1 MSEISCPNCGHLI
14 PADAE
19 VCDFCHA
26 PLKSGASDEN
36 QTDGDAA
43 WLDSVGANKESKKSS
58 STEPGENKDEPPD
71 WLKKI
76 RQRSD
81 QENDAGEGLSS
92 SLLGA
97 ASKSSDDEIPDWLK
111 SSVEVSPPEKE
122 DQDWLNR
129 LRETSSNQGENTE
142 GKDSSISKPVADE
155 PSSENVQ
162 SQSTSGEIKSE
173 KPFEPEPTSKSIDVP
188 SDLTGQSNPPEKAQ
202 DAKSENYNEWIEKLS
217 EWRTFQDQTPPEAF
231 NEVGDL
237 IPTNDASA
245 VELPAEKNNAEDFPD
260 WLKETGIKPEEISS
274 PIVNEPVEI
283 PKWLG
288 DTGPLPPLP
297 EDKNEE
303 PEIKIPDWILNQTP
317 NIEPQNPVSA
327 TEESVEKAAPAEEIP
342 AWILEQAPKAEPVD
356 QIPAASEAVVESV
369 NPDEIPD
376 WLVEQIPVK
385 PDGKTRPLKMRP
397 RAKKPTKEETQS
409 GEPKAKEIGEL
420 GETPKVPVGLE
431 SSQITEPQPIE
442 MVNEQAGVQEPT
454 EPEIGNLEPIDL
466 VSETAQTVEPRTPV
480 TGLPDEAIIAPINEA
495 IEKTGPAETEAV
507 PAEKIPG
514 WILSQVPSSDAIQ
527 KEEFP
532 AAVEAGA
539 SSISANPEEIEF
551 SPTADEIKELPDW
564 LTNLAHSPQ
573 DEPYLPSTPA
583 LIFDNEEIK
592 TEKPTNENTYPF
604 EGDELPD
611 WLPAETSLE
620 AAGREKEIPSEA
632 ADQPLEK
639 ANLPSWLQA
648 MKPVEAAIP
657 AHAPQNENDQRVEAS
672 GPLAGLSGVLPGEKL
687 VNQVTAP
694 PIYTAKLKVTDK
706 QRLQADLLQSML
718 TEEATPIQ
726 TKPVGIK
733 TPLRILRI
741 VIALILIA
749 ALAAPLIGG
758 FSILPAN
765 MPVAPETQA
774 FFKTINQMDMNK
786 PVLLAVDYE
795 PGQAGE
801 MRPGSVAVLQHLM
814 QKNVKI
820 LVVST
825 IPTGPAIG
833 AALLSDAQLKVPA
846 YNLSNRV
853 VSVGY
858 LAGGPLAM
866 QELSSHPD
874 LLGLP
879 SLSNYSAVIVLTEN
893 LDTLRAWVEQVQPGL
908 GSTPLLMVVSAQAMP
923 LALPYTDSGQIQG
936 LVAGLPGAVQ
946 YEQVL
951 QSVGLAS
958 SYWSSLQFGV
968 IAAMGLIFIGW
979 LITMIMGAQKK
990 GKAAQ

>member
-26 PLKSGASDEN
+26 PLKSGAAEEN
-36 QTDGDAA
+36 QTDREAS
-43 WLDSVGANKESKKSS
+43 WLSSLGTENESKKSS
-58 STEPGENKDEPPD
+58 PAESDEKKDETPD

-81 QENDAGEGLSS
+81 QESDAGEGLSS
-92 SLLGA
+92 SLLGG

-111 SSVEVSPPEKE
+111 SSTEVNPPEKE

-129 LRETSSNQGENTE
+129 LRETTSNQSEDSE
-142 GKDSSISKPVADE
+142 GKEISIPEPVADE
-155 PSSENVQ
+155 PSAENIQ
-162 SQSTSGEIKSE
+162 PQPTSGDIEPE
-173 KPFEPEPTSKSIDVP
+173 KPSEPEPTSAP
-188 SDLTGQSNPPEKAQ
+188 SEELPDLTDHSNPPEKTQ
-202 DAKSENYNEWIEKLS
+202 DAKSEDYNEWVEKLS
-217 EWRTFQDQTPPEAF
+217 EWRTFQDQTSTGTF
-231 NEVGDL
+231 NEVGDS
-237 IPTNDASA
+237 IPPEDATA
-245 VELPAEKNNAEDFPD
+245 LELPAEKNNAEDFPE
-260 WLKETGIKPEEISS
+260 WLKETGLKPEEISS
-274 PIVNEPVEI
+274 PIENAPVEI

-288 DTGPLPPLP
+288 DTGPLPALP

-303 PEIKIPDWILNQTP
+303 PELKIPDWILSQKP
-317 NIEPQNPVSA
+317 NIEPGEPVPPA
-327 TEESVEKAAPAEEIP
+327 EESVEEAAPKDEIPAWMLEQTPKPEPVDQIPAVSETAVEPASPAEIPDWLTDQMPAIPAGKTRPLKRRSHAEKPTKEETLSGEPKAEEIGEQGEVPQVPLGLESSQISEPQPIETVNEQAGVQEPMEHETGNQEPIDLVSDELQTVEPGTPVTSLPDETIITPIDGAVEKTGSTETEAVPAEEIP
-342 AWILEQAPKAEPVD
+342 AWIL
-356 QIPAASEAVVESV
+356 
-369 NPDEIPD
+369 N
-376 WLVEQIPVK
+376 
-385 PDGKTRPLKMRP
+385 
-397 RAKKPTKEETQS
+397 
-409 GEPKAKEIGEL
+409 
-420 GETPKVPVGLE
+420 
-431 SSQITEPQPIE
+431 
-442 MVNEQAGVQEPT
+442 
-454 EPEIGNLEPIDL
+454 
-466 VSETAQTVEPRTPV
+466 
-480 TGLPDEAIIAPINEA
+480 
-495 IEKTGPAETEAV
+495 
-507 PAEKIPG
+507 
-514 WILSQVPSSDAIQ
+514 QVPNPDAIQ
-527 KEEFP
+527 MEELP
-532 AAVEAGA
+532 LAVEAG
-539 SSISANPEEIEF
+539 STNLEKIEF
-551 SPTADEIKELPDW
+551 TPAADEIKELPDW

-592 TEKPTNENTYPF
+592 TEKPINENIYPF

-611 WLPAETSLE
+611 WLPVETNLE
-620 AAGREKEIPSEA
+620 AADREKEIPSEA

-639 ANLPSWLQA
+639 TNLPSWLQA

-657 AHAPQNENDQRVEAS
+657 AQAPQNENDQRVEAS

-726 TKPVGIK
+726 TKPTGIK

-749 ALAAPLIGG
+749 ALATPLIGG

-765 MPVAPETQA
+765 MPIAPETQA
-774 FFKTINQMDMNK
+774 FFQTINQMDLSK

-814 QKNVKI
+814 QKNAKI

-833 AALLSDAQLKVPA
+833 AALLADAQLKVPA
-846 YNLSNRV
+846 YSLSDRV

-858 LAGGPLAM
+858 LPGGPLAM
-866 QELSSHPD
+866 QELTSRAD

-893 LDTLRAWVEQVQPGL
+893 IDTLRAWVEQIQPGL
-908 GSTPLLMVVSAQAMP
+908 GSTPLLMVVSAQAAP

-936 LVAGLPGAVQ
+936 LVAGLTGAVQ
-946 YEQVL
+946 YEQTL
-951 QSVGLAS
+951 QTSGLAS
-958 SYWSSLQFGV
+958 NYWSSLQFGV
-968 IAAMGLIFIGW
+968 IAAMGLIIIGW
-979 LITMIMGAQKK
+979 LATLLMGVQKK
-990 GKAAQ
+990 GKAA